1 MFPQTLALV
10 DDDSVYTEILAHVL
24 KARGCRVDVFGDSNE
39 LLARADGFDYDFYVL
54 DLMLPG
60 VGGVELIKVL
70 RRRSTAGMLVV
81 SGRLAPDVFAD
92 VVGAGADMYLGKPL
106 DATQVVLAVQAVHRR
121 ARMASRADT
130 PWRLER
136 RARQLTAPDGSRVDL
151 SESDLALLECFA
163 EAAGAA
169 VTREALCLSL
179 GRTLEGDAAD
189 GLTSTIH
196 RLKRRIERA
205 TRSAAPLQSK
215 SRVGYVFRAPLKVG

>member
-1 MFPQTLALV
+1 MFPLTLALV
-10 DDDSVYTEILAHVL
+10 DDDAVYTEILAHAL

-39 LLARADGFDYDFYVL
+39 LLARADAFDYDFYVL

-60 VGGVELIKVL
+60 VDGVELIKVL
-70 RRRSTAGMLVV
+70 RRRSTAGVLVV
-81 SGRLAPDVFAD
+81 SGRLAPEVFAD

-121 ARMASRADT
+121 ARMANRADT

-136 RARQLTAPDGSRVDL
+136 RARQLTAPDGARVDL
-151 SESDLALLECFA
+151 SDSDLALLECFV
-163 EAAGAA
+163 EADGEA

-179 GRTLEGDAAD
+179 GRVPEGDAAD
-189 GLTSTIH
+189 GLNSTIH

-205 TRSAAPLQSK
+205 TQRAAPLQSK
-215 SRVGYVFRAPLKVG
+215 SRVGYVFRAPLKAA